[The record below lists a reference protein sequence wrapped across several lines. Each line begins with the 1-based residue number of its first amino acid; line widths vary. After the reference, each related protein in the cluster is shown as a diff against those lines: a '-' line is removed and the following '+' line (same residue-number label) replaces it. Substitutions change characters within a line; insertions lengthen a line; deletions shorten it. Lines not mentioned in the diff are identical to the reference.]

1 MSVLSLFS
9 PLSVPAKSTGD
20 VPIRYTVLL
29 WLAASTLAFLL
40 CMYDL
45 SATLVEGAFLPADHD
60 SFYHA
65 RRILDAIP
73 APFSMYQFD
82 TRIHAPEGSWIT
94 WPWAYDMM
102 MAWIA
107 KGLMAVTGVSDPM
120 SVLSFVAPAW
130 VFVNVA
136 LLLGVTRRLRFSFPL
151 QVIALLCYSLS
162 ALTRLLHRV
171 GMLDHHYV
179 EHTFV
184 LALLFVG
191 LGWFQHISERRQAIL
206 LGVVLGAAPAF
217 HNGLFILQLPLLIT
231 LACLWWLRRTLPLRA
246 VAAFAIA
253 LVVTTALFL
262 LPSEP
267 FREGM
272 FSFYLH
278 SWFHLYIAT
287 CTAIICFFFS
297 MFRRGLRS
305 FGMLTGVCLLLT
317 VPIISQVMQGSD
329 FLLGKIIEY
338 DRIQETRS
346 IFSYVMNGEASRM
359 SWVYSH
365 LVWVLP
371 FALAY
376 LCWRLRSDRSDSYLF
391 FVVMSLFGGLLLLQ
405 QIRLE
410 YFGSFAMY
418 LPWCLLANDLQ
429 RRSEWARRIAPVA
442 LGIVFA
448 IAYLPP
454 VLTLRPGSPL
464 GTDNLYVFTR
474 PIYAALHEAC
484 ATRPGIVLSEFSE
497 GHYITYHSDCS
508 VIADGFILTRQ
519 HQEKVLQARELLGLN
534 LKQLL
539 EKAPYVRYILVRRA
553 DNFLGN
559 GGRRC
564 WPECAENVGLRQ
576 ELLVDAPPYPDQI
589 KLLAEANL
597 RLNGDG
603 PQARGLREP
612 FARLFEIVRPD
623 SK

>member
-1 MSVLSLFS
+1 MSVLSLLS
-9 PLSVPAKSTGD
+9 PVTGPAKSTVN
-20 VPIRYTVLL
+20 VPVRYTVAL

-45 SATLVEGAFLPADHD
+45 SATLVEGVFLPADHD

-82 TRIHAPEGSWIT
+82 PRIHAPEGSWIT

-107 KGLMAVTGVSDPM
+107 KSLMAITGAKDPM

-130 VFVNVA
+130 VFVNAA
-136 LLLGVTRRLRFSFPL
+136 LLLGITVRLRFSFPL

-162 ALTRLLHRV
+162 TLTRLLHRA

-191 LGWFQHISERRQAIL
+191 LGWLQRISERRQAIL
-206 LGVVLGAAPAF
+206 LGIVLGAAPAF
-217 HNGLFILQLPLLIT
+217 HNGLFVLQFPLLIT
-231 LACLWWLRRTLPLRA
+231 FACLWCLRRPLPLHA

-253 LVVTTALFL
+253 LVVSTALFL

-267 FREGM
+267 FRQGM

-278 SWFHLYIAT
+278 SWFHLYIAV
-287 CTAIICFFFS
+287 CTAIVCVVFALCSRTSHSIAALA
-297 MFRRGLRS
+297 GI
-305 FGMLTGVCLLLT
+305 CLLLT
-317 VPIISQVMQGSD
+317 IPIVSQIVQAGD
-329 FLLGKIIEY
+329 FLFAKIIEY
-338 DRIQETRS
+338 DKIQETQS
-346 IFSYVMNGEASRM
+346 IFRYVMKGEFWRM
-359 SWVYSH
+359 SWFYSL
-365 LVWVLP
+365 LVWLLP
-371 FALAY
+371 LGLAY
-376 LCWRLRSDRSDSYLF
+376 SCWRLRSDRSDSYLF
-391 FVVMSLFGGLLLLQ
+391 FVVMSLFGGVLLLRQ
-405 QIRLE
+405 VRFE

-429 RRSEWARRIAPVA
+429 KRSEAARRIAPVA
-442 LGIVFA
+442 LGTLLA
-448 IAYLPP
+448 LAYLPS
-454 VLTLRPGSPL
+454 LSIIRPQSPL

-474 PIYAALHEAC
+474 QMYPALHRAC
-484 ATRPGIVLSEFSE
+484 ATRPGVVLAEYNE
-497 GHYITYHSDCS
+497 GHFITYHSDCS

-519 HQEKVLQARELLGLN
+519 HQEKVLQARELLDLSLN
-534 LKQLL
+534 QLL

-553 DNFLGN
+553 DDSLALG
-559 GGRRC
+559 GVRC
-564 WPECAENVGLRQ
+564 WPNCPENAGLRQ
-576 ELLVDAPPYPDQI
+576 ELLAGTPPYPPQL

-597 RLNGDG
+597 RMMNPDG
-603 PQARGLREP
+603 RGEFREP
-612 FARLFEIVRPD
+612 FARLFEIVRPGEQ
-623 SK
+623 